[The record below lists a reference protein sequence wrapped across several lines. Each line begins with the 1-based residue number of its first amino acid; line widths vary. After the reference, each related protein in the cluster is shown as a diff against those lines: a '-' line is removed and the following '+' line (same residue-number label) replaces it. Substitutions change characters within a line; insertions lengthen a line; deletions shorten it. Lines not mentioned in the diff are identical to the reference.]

1 MAPLGFRVSPNKA
14 CNNTLFLSLDWRF
27 TTRNRMNLTKKRL
40 VVGLLFVGVLVIGSF
55 LWLSGSRSN
64 GPAWITAA
72 VDRGEVVQ
80 RVSANG
86 TLNPV
91 VLVNVGTQISGTVIR
106 LHTDFN
112 RPVKAGQ
119 LLAELDPSNLE
130 AQIRQ
135 TEASLASA
143 RANLELVSA
152 VLKRNEQLK
161 RNGFVSDGALDS
173 VRKDVAAAN
182 AQVAQLE
189 AQLARDQ
196 TNLGYSRIRSPIDGI
211 VVNRG
216 IDVGQTVAASFQTP
230 TLFQIARDLTQMQID
245 TSVAEADVGGISP
258 GQPVRFSVDAF
269 REQEFSAK
277 VRMVRLN
284 PTSQQNVVTYNVVI
298 DVTNQ
303 SGVLLPGMTA
313 QVSIQTNRQENVVR
327 IPAGALRFKPP
338 TEPSKS
344 GGPSGSNGKTDAAKG
359 KPSAPSPRVYLVG
372 PDGKL
377 QPREIKV
384 GISDGRYVQVLEGLE
399 VGEAVVTRVAPGQSG
414 PASGFRFRMF

>member
-1 MAPLGFRVSPNKA
+1 
-14 CNNTLFLSLDWRF
+14 
-27 TTRNRMNLTKKRL
+27 MNLSKKRL
-40 VVGLLFVGVLVIGSF
+40 VISLLAVILLGGGLY
-55 LWLSGSRSN
+55 LWLKGAGPN
-64 GPAWITAA
+64 GPTWVTVP

-143 RANLELVSA
+143 RANLELVAA

-173 VRKDVAAAN
+173 VRKDVASAN

-196 TNLGYSRIRSPIDGI
+196 TNLRYSRIRSPIDGI

-216 IDVGQTVAASFQTP
+216 IDVGQTVAADCS
-230 TLFQIARDLTQMQID
+230 R
-245 TSVAEADVGGISP
+245 SHADA
-258 GQPVRFSVDAF
+258 D
-269 REQEFSAK
+269 
-277 VRMVRLN
+277 
-284 PTSQQNVVTYNVVI
+284 
-298 DVTNQ
+298 
-303 SGVLLPGMTA
+303 
-313 QVSIQTNRQENVVR
+313 
-327 IPAGALRFKPP
+327 
-338 TEPSKS
+338 
-344 GGPSGSNGKTDAAKG
+344 
-359 KPSAPSPRVYLVG
+359 
-372 PDGKL
+372 
-377 QPREIKV
+377 
-384 GISDGRYVQVLEGLE
+384 
-399 VGEAVVTRVAPGQSG
+399 
-414 PASGFRFRMF
+414 

>member
-1 MAPLGFRVSPNKA
+1 
-14 CNNTLFLSLDWRF
+14 
-27 TTRNRMNLTKKRL
+27 MNFSKKRL
-40 VVGLLFVGVLVIGSF
+40 VITLLAVGVLASVFF
-55 LWLSGSRSN
+55 LWLKGAGSN
-64 GPAWITAA
+64 GPTWVTVP

-143 RANLELVSA
+143 RATLELVTA

-161 RNGFVSDGALDS
+161 RNGFVSEGALDS

-245 TSVAEADVGGISP
+245 TSVAEADVGGIAP
-258 GQPVRFSVDAF
+258 GQPVRFTVDAF

-313 QVSIQTNRQENVVR
+313 QVSILTNRQENVLR
-327 IPAGALRFKPP
+327 IPAGALRFRPP
-338 TEPSKS
+338 TETVKSEPSS
-344 GGPSGSNGKTDAAKG
+344 SANGKSESVKAK
-359 KPSAPSPRVYLVG
+359 SASLSPRVYLVG
-372 PDGKL
+372 ADGKL
-377 QPREIKV
+377 QSREIKV
-384 GISDGRYVQVLEGLE
+384 GLADGRYVQVLEGLE
-399 VGEAVVTRVAPGQSG
+399 AGESVVTRAAPSQSG